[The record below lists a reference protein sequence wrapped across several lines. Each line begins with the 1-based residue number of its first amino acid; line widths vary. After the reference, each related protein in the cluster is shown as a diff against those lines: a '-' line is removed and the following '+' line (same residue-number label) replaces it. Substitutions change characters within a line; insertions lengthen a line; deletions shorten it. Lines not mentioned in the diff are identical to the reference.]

1 MLKEQRD
8 KQKLAE
14 IARRELE
21 VQVVAQ
27 DANTVNFEEVFQDNL
42 PQKAIDLEQFVKT
55 FEKDATN
62 DEKTINILKNA
73 EKNKNTVKYN
83 LLPDDTKIHVSM
95 MVDDMITVPEH

>member
-1 MLKEQRD
+1 MTSKTKMIKEQQE

-14 IARRELE
+14 IAKRELE
-21 VQVVAQ
+21 VQVTAA

-62 DEKTINILKNA
+62 DETDAAAAAADNA
-73 EKNKNTVKYN
+73 TASTDGRATEAAHHT
-83 LLPDDTKIHVSM
+83 P
-95 MVDDMITVPEH
+95 MVRQPSV